1 MNIVDEAGK
10 PIFELEKIVDRL
22 YSGELTIE
30 EFIVERDRW
39 FDKVSKE
46 FEDGK

>member
-10 PIFELEKIVDRL
+10 PMFELEKIVDRL
-22 YSGELTIE
+22 YNGELTIE

-46 FEDGK
+46 FEDDK